1 MRSKVNLELQIQ
13 PRSIYYFSMGFSFT
27 IEPILRKEDSYMNN
41 QLINNILRMEGLDE
55 SNCIKLKELRKSI
68 H

>member
-1 MRSKVNLELQIQ
+1 
-13 PRSIYYFSMGFSFT
+13 
-27 IEPILRKEDSYMNN
+27 MNN